1 MSINRLPMLTGVGSP
16 SDFGCDLVSS
26 AGTEQFELSDHTEP
40 AVILAYLE
48 RGHYWADKPVEAKA
62 INNLS

>member
-40 AVILAYLE
+40 AVILSYLE
-48 RGHYWADKPVEAKA
+48 RGTTE
-62 INNLS
+62 